1 MLEIG
6 RQQALTVV
14 KKTEFG
20 VYLAESAGSDD
31 KVLLPVKQV
40 PQGTKEGD
48 ILTVFLYR
56 DSEDRPIATTRTP
69 LLTLGE
75 TALMKVRQV
84 GSIGAFLD
92 WGLEKDLFL
101 PFKEQT
107 RKVQEGETVLAALYL
122 DKSGRLAATMK
133 LYSYLK
139 INSPYVIGDTVTG
152 IIYEDHPKYGLF
164 TAIEGRYSG
173 LIPKKDAQGHFEV
186 GETVTGRVTAVRE
199 DGRIEISTKKKAY
212 LQMADDA
219 QKILELLQDS
229 GGELPFDDH
238 AAPELIN
245 QETGL
250 SKAAFKR
257 AVGQLLKNNLVNIED
272 GRIRLREEKEK
283 RKPIKRN
290 KSGKK
295 EITGKPAEKTGKS
308 AGKPDAKAGKLEKSK
323 EKPAE
328 KKPRPKKPRNPED
341 ILKPGKKL
349 ITTPRKR
356 YPKPEEKITL
366 EEFYEKEGM

>member
-92 WGLEKDLFL
+92 WGLEKDLLL

-107 RKVQEGETVLAALYL
+107 RKVQEG
-122 DKSGRLAATMK
+122 
-133 LYSYLK
+133 
-139 INSPYVIGDTVTG
+139 
-152 IIYEDHPKYGLF
+152 
-164 TAIEGRYSG
+164 
-173 LIPKKDAQGHFEV
+173 
-186 GETVTGRVTAVRE
+186 
-199 DGRIEISTKKKAY
+199 
-212 LQMADDA
+212 
-219 QKILELLQDS
+219 
-229 GGELPFDDH
+229 
-238 AAPELIN
+238 
-245 QETGL
+245 
-250 SKAAFKR
+250 
-257 AVGQLLKNNLVNIED
+257 
-272 GRIRLREEKEK
+272 
-283 RKPIKRN
+283 
-290 KSGKK
+290 
-295 EITGKPAEKTGKS
+295 
-308 AGKPDAKAGKLEKSK
+308 
-323 EKPAE
+323 
-328 KKPRPKKPRNPED
+328 
-341 ILKPGKKL
+341 
-349 ITTPRKR
+349 
-356 YPKPEEKITL
+356 
-366 EEFYEKEGM
+366 